1 MSQKIKILLL
11 LNFLLVNMAFSKELP
26 ALFEVKIP
34 VDQYTNTNDG
44 LNKAFNRLIH
54 KLSGSRSK
62 KFLWRIGDAQLNKI
76 EFVSSYSTE
85 LIGEEEFLSVK
96 FNSEAL
102 IPELRKIGTP
112 LIGFNRPVILILFKI
127 DTGESAPVYLSS
139 GTSSDQFASEIKQ
152 TFKNIALERGVYLE
166 LPEFDLEDQNLL
178 NQANILFSPSN
189 YIQEKFYN
197 DAFLNIELVRIG
209 INQWSINGDL
219 KTISPLQEK
228 QVIEFFENAIHEFLD
243 EFLEV
248 KPLEPGAS
256 GERVMVTI
264 QGLNNY
270 QDFQSVESELDKI
283 FAIKSRSF
291 HAFQRTKIDYTT
303 QLFLTKDSLIKE
315 LRGSTKFLIK
325 EYNKDTKHL
334 KLEYLN

>member
-76 EFVSSYSTE
+76 EFVSSYSKE

-152 TFKNIALERGVYLE
+152 TFNNIALERGVYLE

-228 QVIEFFENAIHEFLD
+228 QVIEFFQNAIHEFLD

-325 EYNKDTKHL
+325 EYNEDTQHL

>member
-325 EYNKDTKHL
+325 EYNEDTKHL
-334 KLEYLN
+334 LLEYLN